1 MIYSKNNKFY
11 DLKLS
16 NGDYLQNCKFAH
28 DDIFYHHNFSGV
40 KIFNFLNQIY
50 WDHLRNNKTVK
61 LLHVNTD
68 ETFGFGFPL
77 MLNHIITCHKIDPK
91 QIYTI
96 LPDIL
101 HKNYLTEEFKKLN
114 VHGVNIG
121 IHGNALLKTNIP
133 KNINDIKSNKKFSAL
148 SRNFKP
154 WRLRLYLNLLE
165 NDLLEDFTYSFS
177 NLYIW
182 ENILVDIESV
192 VHQEKI
198 EISERA
204 KEWISKIPY
213 TLANERVDIYKYNY
227 WINPSFDAILSADF
241 NLVVETH
248 YERKIIDSSVTEKTY
263 KAIACNKPF
272 LIFGVMGFLADL
284 KKMGFKTFSPFID
297 ETYDTLNDNDQ
308 RLSALV
314 TEIKRIQQLNDTD
327 YLTLLSNCNTIANE
341 NFKIFQEKQA
351 IGINEDN
358 FNPAFDFLK
367 PYLKKY
373 DGWEFPIVIL

>member
-91 QIYTI
+91 QIYII

-114 VHGVNIG
+114 AHGVNIG